1 MNRSVDCNTLLANA
15 YIIKNWYNTG
25 DINLQLGAVN
35 TQEVKSI
42 SFHSRKLAGP
52 QKRYTVTEK

>member
-1 MNRSVDCNTLLANA
+1 MHIL
-15 YIIKNWYNTG
+15 IKIDINTG

-52 QKRYTVTEK
+52 QKVIR